1 MASNVHEERFI
12 GLVILALKLKKND
25 MQDEVYEMYLRNL
38 KGVNNWDLVDNSAPQ
53 IMGSYIFKRCKSFT
67 DITGPKDPRNILYKL
82 A

>member
-1 MASNVHEERFI
+1 
-12 GLVILALKLKKND
+12 
-25 MQDEVYEMYLRNL
+25 MYLRNL

-67 DITGPKDPRNILYKL
+67 DITGPEDPRNILYKL